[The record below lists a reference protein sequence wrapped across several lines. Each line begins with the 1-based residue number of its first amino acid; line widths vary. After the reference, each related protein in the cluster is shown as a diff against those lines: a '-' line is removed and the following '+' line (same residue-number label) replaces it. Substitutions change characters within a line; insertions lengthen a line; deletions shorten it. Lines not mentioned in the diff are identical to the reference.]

1 MSVQFSFEPAFLAV
15 MLIIPIGFIIVVW
28 IALRKYFE
36 TRQVGFLSIAL
47 AFLLVQ
53 AFAPIASFGPFEM
66 FMFTIWLFTGL
77 LVLFFGL
84 IAYGLWKISSGPPK
98 SPQLPAAEKL
108 SLIRQLSLL
117 AGTTTITAVFSSWAT
132 YGYSFRTSTGN
143 YGGGGVFTLL
153 DTFRLPNTVAMAEL
167 EQINLNIL
175 VIASTLAAV
184 LLLVAGLGCIL
195 RDAKWSVLSIAGL
208 TAFFFAYVGSPGAN
222 IMIATGS
229 SAGGSGATGWQM
241 ALSLGPVLGILGA
254 AIGLAALVLHV
265 QRGVG
270 ARINHA

>member
-1 MSVQFSFEPAFLAV
+1 MSVQFFFEPAFLAV

-53 AFAPIASFGPFEM
+53 AFFPIASLSPFGM

-132 YGYSFRTSTGN
+132 YGYSFDTPTRS
-143 YGGGGVFTLL
+143 GGGGGGFSLL
-153 DTFRLPNTVAMAEL
+153 DAFRLPSTVAMAEL
-167 EQINLNIL
+167 EQIDLNIL

-208 TAFFFAYVGSPGAN
+208 IAFFFAYVGSPGAN

-229 SAGGSGATGWQM
+229 SAGGSGATGWWM
-241 ALSLGPVLGILGA
+241 TLSIGPVLGILGA

-265 QRGVG
+265 QRGVSPTP
-270 ARINHA
+270 

>member
-1 MSVQFSFEPAFLAV
+1 MSVEYFVDPVFLAI

-36 TRQVGFLSIAL
+36 TRKVGFLSIAL
-47 AFLLVQ
+47 AFLLFQ
-53 AFAPIASFGPFEM
+53 AFFPIASFGPFER
-66 FMFTIWLFTGL
+66 FMFTIWLYPGL

-84 IAYGLWKISSGPPK
+84 IAYGLWKISFGSPK

-117 AGTTTITAVFSSWAT
+117 AGVTTITAVFSVWAT
-132 YGYSFRTSTGN
+132 YDYSFRTPTVS
-143 YGGGGVFTLL
+143 GGGGGYFFLL
-153 DTFRLPNTVAMAEL
+153 DAFRLPSTVAL
-167 EQINLNIL
+167 VQGEQIDLNIL
-175 VIASTLAAV
+175 IIASTLAAV
-184 LLLVAGLGCIL
+184 LLFVAGLGCIL

-208 TAFFFAYVGSPGAN
+208 IAFFFAYVGSPGAN

-229 SAGGSGATGWQM
+229 SSSSSGATGWWM
-241 ALSLGPVLGILGA
+241 TLSSGPVLGILGA

-265 QRGVG
+265 QRGVSPTP
-270 ARINHA
+270 

>member
-1 MSVQFSFEPAFLAV
+1 MPVQFFFQPVFLAV
-15 MLIIPIGFIIVVW
+15 MLIIPIGFIVVVW

-47 AFLLVQ
+47 AFLLAQ
-53 AFAPIASFGPFEM
+53 AFFPLITSSHFGM

-84 IAYGLWKISSGPPK
+84 IAFGLWKISSGPPK

-117 AGTTTITAVFSSWAT
+117 AGVTTITAVFSGWAT
-132 YGYSFRTSTGN
+132 YGYSFRTSTGS
-143 YGGGGVFTLL
+143 YGGGGSFTLL
-153 DTFRLPNTVAMAEL
+153 DAFRLPRIVAMAEL

-208 TAFFFAYVGSPGAN
+208 IAFFFAYVGSPGAN
-222 IMIATGS
+222 IMIATGV
-229 SAGGSGATGWQM
+229 SAGGSGATGWQT

-254 AIGLAALVLHV
+254 AIGLATLVLHV
-265 QRGVG
+265 QRGV
-270 ARINHA
+270 IPTS